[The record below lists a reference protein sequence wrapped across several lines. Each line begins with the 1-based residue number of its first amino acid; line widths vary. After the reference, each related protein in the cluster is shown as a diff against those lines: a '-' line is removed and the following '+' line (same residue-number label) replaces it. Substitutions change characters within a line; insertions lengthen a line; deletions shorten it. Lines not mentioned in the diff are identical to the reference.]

1 MTPEEMRVSNFAAR
15 PGAQSTASVSS
26 PSSGAEAVSETPHS
40 SIVTISS
47 MPRFPPSRRTM
58 GKIATYD

>member
-47 MPRFPPSRRTM
+47 MPRFPRRDELW
-58 GKIATYD
+58 GR